1 MKNFNVLTKVVF
13 CLSFLSSAFP
23 TYAAD
28 DVKVTQNTSVFK
40 LKLSATRL
48 IYEQGS
54 DGAAIT
60 VTNPQDW
67 PMLVQ
72 SKVFEEDKV
81 TAAPFIVT
89 PPLFRLNPGQ
99 QNKMWVVQTA
109 PALQDREKLH
119 WLCAT
124 GITPKKS
131 DVWAEKD
138 KEKIAENVN
147 LNIQVNVHTCIKLIT
162 RPSGIEGKMVNAS
175 EKLSWKKQGD
185 KIVAVNQSPFYI
197 NLSSLQVG
205 GSKIEKLDYIAPFSQ
220 HEFVMPKTSGQD
232 IKWSVI
238 TDEGGESRLFISHL
252 QS

>member
-1 MKNFNVLTKVVF
+1 
-13 CLSFLSSAFP
+13 
-23 TYAAD
+23 
-28 DVKVTQNTSVFK
+28 
-40 LKLSATRL
+40 
-48 IYEQGS
+48 
-54 DGAAIT
+54 
-60 VTNPQDW
+60 
-67 PMLVQ
+67 MLVQ

-124 GITPKKS
+124 GIPPKKS

-138 KEKIAENVN
+138 KEKVAENVN

-162 RPSGIEGKMVNAS
+162 RPSGIEGKMVNAG
-175 EKLSWKKQGD
+175 EKLLWKKQGD

-197 NLSSLQVG
+197 NLSSLQIG
-205 GSKIEKLDYIAPFSQ
+205 GSKVEKLDYIAPFSQ
-220 HEFVMPKTSGQD
+220 HEFVMPKISGQD

>member
-109 PALQDREKLH
+109 PALQDRE
-119 WLCAT
+119 
-124 GITPKKS
+124 
-131 DVWAEKD
+131 
-138 KEKIAENVN
+138 
-147 LNIQVNVHTCIKLIT
+147 
-162 RPSGIEGKMVNAS
+162 
-175 EKLSWKKQGD
+175 
-185 KIVAVNQSPFYI
+185 
-197 NLSSLQVG
+197 
-205 GSKIEKLDYIAPFSQ
+205 
-220 HEFVMPKTSGQD
+220 
-232 IKWSVI
+232 
-238 TDEGGESRLFISHL
+238 
-252 QS
+252 